1 MIAVKEEEN
10 RKFKIDETEKFTK
23 MEQDQ
28 QRLKEQSKAL
38 TDRLANKALDKA
50 KKASNDAE
58 KKYKPK

>member
-23 MEQDQ
+23 MKQDQ